1 MRTVSDASF
10 VKVHQPPAHST
21 ASSRNTCVVSLV
33 DIVLEEEEE
42 DDDANVLN
50 DVTSRIT
57 APSTMRVR
65 SMRVGQQVTTLF
77 TSLAL
82 IMRSKMCLSPGVVD
96 ARSDT
101 VTKPTPAMRDAMRD
115 AIVGDDV
122 LGDDLTVKQLEAK
135 VAAIFGYP
143 AAVFVPS
150 GTMAN
155 LLAISTWCDE
165 RGSEV
170 IVGSKSHVHLYE
182 QGGIATIGGAHPR
195 AVPNASDGTM
205 ALGDI
210 EDAIRQ
216 VRDDH
221 FPVTKAVCLEN
232 THNKTG
238 GKVLSCEYVRSVAA
252 LCAQFGVKV
261 HMDGARIWNAAVA
274 LGKSPGELVV
284 GCDSV
289 SVCLSKAIGA
299 PVGSVL
305 CGPVE
310 FIQRAKRFRKALGG
324 SMRQVGVLAAPAL
337 VAIDEVFPKLRS
349 DHILAQSFA
358 KSLAGAPGIECL
370 APDSNMVLVTV
381 TVPGITADAVVRELE
396 ESHGV
401 LVLPWSARPAMIRVV
416 FHHQITQSDVE
427 RLVKGFR
434 QSLEDLA
441 RDPKLDEIMMAE
453 GL

>member
-1 MRTVSDASF
+1 
-10 VKVHQPPAHST
+10 
-21 ASSRNTCVVSLV
+21 
-33 DIVLEEEEE
+33 
-42 DDDANVLN
+42 
-50 DVTSRIT
+50 
-57 APSTMRVR
+57 
-65 SMRVGQQVTTLF
+65 
-77 TSLAL
+77 
-82 IMRSKMCLSPGVVD
+82 
-96 ARSDT
+96 
-101 VTKPTPAMRDAMRD
+101 MRDAMRD

-195 AVPNASDGTM
+195 AVLNASDGTM
-205 ALGDI
+205 ALEDI

-284 GCDSV
+284 GCNSV

-337 VAIDEVFPKLRS
+337 VAIDEIFPKLRS